1 VDVCVKLGKK
11 EEARSVLEQ
20 LKKKMDEKQLG
31 GGYIKIDVIRCE
43 AMVRA
48 SEGDLAGAKSIFE
61 KAVQP
66 QSMDAGEVQY
76 DMLTSLSRV
85 MLEYAVFLYD
95 HKDDPEIREPV
106 SRILD
111 ILTVVKQINEEKGNF
126 FVFLKGATDL
136 IEKINRESNYEVVM
150 QQRQDALLKLTESLS
165 AINEIHDMGEL
176 LPRITD
182 LALDTLKGER
192 GILFTAEDGELFPE
206 VIRGFQHKEI
216 DNESVFFKGA
226 QLVYAKRKPVLS
238 TSRELYDALKMQLDK
253 VFQELKSVLIVPIQS
268 TRDIYGV
275 MYLDC
280 GYFKNIYNEDSVDLL
295 TAFANQAAIAIE
307 NVRLFEAATR
317 DGMTGLYGHRAFREI
332 AQQEFRISKRYNQQ
346 FSVVVLDIDDFKDVN
361 DTYGHAAG
369 DQVIKGCADFL
380 RKSLRDSDVLSRY
393 GGDEFEIILPRM
405 SKKNSKKIL
414 EKIRRKITTSTINIE
429 NNEVRISVSIGVAC
443 FPADSSDLEE
453 LFKKADKNMY
463 KAKRDGKNKIYAE

>member
-1 VDVCVKLGKK
+1 MIL
-11 EEARSVLEQ
+11 AL
-20 LKKKMDEKQLG
+20 
-31 GGYIKIDVIRCE
+31 
-43 AMVRA
+43 
-48 SEGDLAGAKSIFE
+48 EGDLAGAKSLYK
-61 KAVQP
+61 KAIQP
-66 QSMDAGEVQY
+66 ESEFLGQGQSEE
-76 DMLTSLSRV
+76 LTSLSRI
-85 MLEYAVFLYD
+85 MLEYALFLYAY
-95 HKDDPEIREPV
+95 KDNPEVSEPV
-106 SRILD
+106 SRILE
-111 ILTVVKQINEEKGNF
+111 ILNVVKQINEEKGNF

-136 IEKINRESNYEVVM
+136 IEKINRESNYEVVV
-150 QQRQDALLKLTESLS
+150 QQRQDAPLKLTESLL

-192 GILFTAEDGELFPE
+192 GILFTAEDGDLFPE
-206 VIRGFQHKEI
+206 VLKGFKHKEI
-216 DNESVFFKGA
+216 DSESVFFKGA
-226 QLVYAKRKPVLS
+226 QSVYAKRKPILS
-238 TSRELYDALKMQLDK
+238 TSRELYDELNIPLDK

-268 TRDIYGV
+268 KRDMYGV

-280 GYFKNIYNEDSVDLL
+280 GYFKNIYNEHSVDLL
-295 TAFANQAAIAIE
+295 TAYANQAAIAIE

-346 FSVVVLDIDDFKDVN
+346 FSVVVLDIDDFKDIN

-369 DQVIKGCADFL
+369 DEVIKGCADFL
-380 RKSLRDSDVLSRY
+380 KKSLRDSDVLSRY

-414 EKIRRKITTSTINIE
+414 EKIRKKIKSSTINAE